1 MTSLDEMINLPTD
14 LQFKLLINR
23 LPEAVVMVKVINIQ
37 QSFNTSL
44 KNLLKV
50 WLFNVRNIEDEVSLV
65 FSEKDMSQVLV
76 RPLKFM
82 SFYAIHLQYVT
93 EFLSG
98 KNEWSAVFK
107 GRRDPEILSDPGCGQ
122 EILHREAQVHEPQH
136 PR

>member
-76 RPLKFM
+76 RPLKFICHFM
-82 SFYAIHLQYVT
+82 
-93 EFLSG
+93 LSIY
-98 KNEWSAVFK
+98 NM
-107 GRRDPEILSDPGCGQ
+107 
-122 EILHREAQVHEPQH
+122 
-136 PR
+136 